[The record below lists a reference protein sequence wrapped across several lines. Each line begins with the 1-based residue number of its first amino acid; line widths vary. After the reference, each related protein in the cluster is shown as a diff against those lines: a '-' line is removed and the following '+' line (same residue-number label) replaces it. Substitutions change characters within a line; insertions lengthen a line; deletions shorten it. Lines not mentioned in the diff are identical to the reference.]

1 MPKLY
6 DAQMPT
12 PLVSVLIRSIARE
25 TLAETL
31 ASIAK
36 QDHPDIEVWVIA
48 AVPGHPP
55 IATTHGALSI
65 RLVTTETPLPRSQ
78 AANKALEL
86 AQGEY
91 VLIVDDDDWIA
102 PNHIST
108 LVKALQEAPAHAA
121 AYSQTQTVTASGES
135 TDMPAMGLP
144 FDPLRLLSGNWMAL
158 HSVLFSTRLRNLG
171 CRFDEQLKLYE
182 DWDFWLQAAEHTSF
196 LFVPETTA
204 FYRTHES
211 SGVHQHAAFYSEPA
225 QIIYDKW
232 RKRWTPAQLAQVME
246 RNWQHGDLSQVLK
259 TTQAE
264 VAQLHAS
271 LGHMAS
277 QRDQLAAQRDQLSAH
292 RSKLAQE
299 VVDLKNTTI
308 PVVQHEHRLNQLLHS
323 RSWRITAP
331 LRQTAHAVRRLREQ
345 SHTWLRLLHT
355 ALSSITR
362 VPELWRQHGWRGLR
376 SRVQRELDQGSTYL
390 DWIRTNEPGP
400 ERFPALKAQVA
411 TWSHLPLVSV
421 IMPTYNSPLKFLKEA
436 VESVQAQIYPHWEL
450 CIADDA
456 STQPEVATYL
466 KQLAAQDSRIVLSL
480 REKNGHISESSN
492 TALNSAKGEWAA
504 LLDHDDR
511 LHPLAL
517 FCVVSALQK
526 QADAHLIFSDEDKI
540 DEHGVRFGPYFK
552 GEYNR
557 ELMWAHNMICHLG
570 CYKRSELVAIGGF
583 RVGYEGAQD
592 YDLALRVIERSAPH
606 QIIHIPRVL
615 YHWRAIAGSTALA
628 ADQKP
633 YAETASR
640 KALEEH
646 LARIGLP
653 ARVSPSPDIPSMN
666 RVQPALPSPL
676 PLVSILIPT
685 RDRIELLRT
694 CIESLVSR
702 STYPHMEVIVIDNG
716 SVEPE
721 SLQYFEQLKRQ
732 GIRVVRDDGPFNYSA
747 LNNRAAALAKGSFLC
762 LMNNDIEITT
772 PNWLEEMLSF
782 AALPNV
788 GAVGTRL
795 WYPNDLGLQ
804 HGGVIIGIGGVA
816 GHAHPRAPKGNAGYF
831 GRVSLHHRLLAVTA
845 ACLLIRKSHYDK
857 VNGLDEKLA
866 VAFNDVDFCL
876 RLHEAGLACIYTPHA
891 EMVHHESAS
900 RGDDLTGERH
910 ARFMKEVHFMTDRW
924 RDKLENDPF
933 YSPNL
938 SLEHGD
944 FRPATYSRVPPL
956 AQ

>member
-1 MPKLY
+1 
-6 DAQMPT
+6 MPT

-25 TLAETL
+25 TLQQTL
-31 ASIAK
+31 DAIAS
-36 QDHPDIEVWVIA
+36 QDYPAIEVWVVA
-48 AVPGHPP
+48 AVTNHPP
-55 IATTHGALSI
+55 VTMASSAVQVH
-65 RLVTTETPLPRSQ
+65 LVQTETPLHRSD
-78 AANKALEL
+78 AANKALDL
-86 AQGEY
+86 AQGQY
-91 VLIVDDDDWIA
+91 AMFLDDDDWIA
-102 PNHIST
+102 PHHISS
-108 LVKALQEAPAHAA
+108 LVKALQDAPEYAA
-121 AYSQTQTVTASGES
+121 AYSQTQTVSASGDA
-135 TDMPAMGLP
+135 TGMPVMGSP
-144 FDPLRLLSGNWMAL
+144 YDPQRLLSANLMPL
-158 HSVLFSTRLRNLG
+158 HSVLFSLRLRALG
-171 CRFDEQLKLYE
+171 CRFDPQLDLYE
-182 DWDFWLQAAEHTSF
+182 DWDFWLQTAQHTPF
-196 LFVPETTA
+196 LHVPVVTA

-211 SGVHQHAAFYSEPA
+211 SGVHHHAAFHGDASR
-225 QIIYDKW
+225 IIYDKW
-232 RKRWTPAQLAQVME
+232 RHRWTADQMTQIMA
-246 RNWQHGDLSQVLK
+246 RNWQHSDL
-259 TTQAE
+259 QADLRTIQLE
-264 VAQLHAS
+264 AEQLHAS
-271 LGHMAS
+271 LNQVTAERA
-277 QRDQLAAQRDQLSAH
+277 QVAAQRDQLSADCQQLQQDLVQL
-292 RSKLAQE
+292 KLSTLPLVE
-299 VVDLKNTTI
+299 H
-308 PVVQHEHRLNQLLHS
+308 QHALNQLFSS

-331 LRQTAHAVRRLREQ
+331 MRQAVHTARQVREQ
-345 SHTWLRLLHT
+345 ARAWLRLLRK
-355 ALSSITR
+355 AAASSR
-362 VPELWRQHGWRGLR
+362 QLPRLLRQHGWRGLR
-376 SRVQRELDQGSTYL
+376 QRAQNELNQGSTYL

-411 TWSHLPLVSV
+411 TWAHLPLVSV
-421 IMPTYNSPLKFLKEA
+421 VMPTYNSPLKFLKEA
-436 VESVQAQIYPHWEL
+436 VESVQAQIYPHWQL

-456 STQPEVATYL
+456 STQAEVVAYL
-466 KQLAAQDSRIVLSL
+466 KQLAAQDPRIVLSL

-492 TALNSAKGEWAA
+492 TALSTAQGEWVA

-517 FCVVSALQK
+517 FCVVNALQK
-526 QADAHLIFSDEDKI
+526 HADANVIFSDEDKI
-540 DEHGVRFGPYFK
+540 DDNGVRFGPYFK

-606 QIIHIPRVL
+606 QIVHIPRVL
-615 YHWRAIAGSTALA
+615 YHWRAIVGSTALA

-646 LARIGLP
+646 LARMGLP
-653 ARVSPSPDIPSMN
+653 ATVSASPDVPSMN

-694 CIESLVSR
+694 CIDSLFGR

-721 SLQYFEQLKRQ
+721 SLQYFEQLKTQ
-732 GIRVVRDDGPFNYSA
+732 GIRVIRDDGPFNYSA
-747 LNNRAAALAKGSFLC
+747 LNNRAAALATGSFVC

-782 AALPNV
+782 AALPGV

-795 WYPNDLGLQ
+795 WYPNDQGLQ
-804 HGGVIIGIGGVA
+804 HGGVVIGIGGVA
-816 GHAHPRAPKGNAGYF
+816 GHAHPRAPKGDAGYF

-845 ACLLIRKSHYDK
+845 ACLLIRKSHFDK

-876 RLHEAGLACIYTPHA
+876 RLHQAGLACIYTPHA

-900 RGDDLTGERH
+900 RGDDLTGERL

-924 RDKLENDPF
+924 QDQLKNDPF

-944 FRPATYSRVPPL
+944 FRPATHSRVPPL
-956 AQ
+956 PQ